1 MEYKGKLIK
10 IGVVHA
16 WTTSFK
22 SRKFIIETEG
32 EYPQFLTCELHQGD
46 CEKLDGRNE
55 GDQVSIAIEARG
67 RKWTDPKDNEK
78 KYFNSLKCFKMDFG
92 VAVPAAVEQSPVVA
106 EESDDLPF

>member
-16 WTTSFK
+16 WTASFR

-46 CEKLDGRNE
+46 CEKLDNRAV
-55 GDQVSIAIEARG
+55 GDQVSIALEARG
-67 RKWTDPKDNEK
+67 RKWTDPKDNTE
-78 KYFNSLKCFKMDFG
+78 KYFNSLKCYKMEFG
-92 VAVPAAVEQSPVVA
+92 VTVPATVQESVPPS
-106 EESDDLPF
+106 EETDDLPF